1 MKRIINGLKNG
12 LRAIAVQS
20 LLTAV
25 LAMALFVFPVF
36 QTSQAQAAPQVMSDR
51 TTDKLVEKI
60 QRDAEDLGDSPDR
73 PIGQTGLKNIKKL
86 GENIKETVD
95 LNVRQKGAIYNPNE
109 NNKIEALREA
119 QKETE
124 RNAK

>member
-1 MKRIINGLKNG
+1 MKRIIDGLKNG
-12 LRAIAVQS
+12 LTIAVQS
-20 LLTAV
+20 LLTIV
-25 LAMALFVFPVF
+25 LAVALLVSPVF
-36 QTSQAQAAPQVMSDR
+36 QTSSAQATPQVTGDR
-51 TTDKLVEKI
+51 ATDKMIQKI
-60 QRDAEDLGDSPDR
+60 QQDAEDLGDSPDR

-95 LNVRQKGAIYNPNE
+95 LNVRQKGAIYNPDE
-109 NNKIEALREA
+109 DNKIEALKQA

>member
-1 MKRIINGLKNG
+1 MKRIINGLRNG
-12 LRAIAVQS
+12 LTIAVQS
-20 LLTAV
+20 LLTAILV
-25 LAMALFVFPVF
+25 VALFVSPVF
-36 QTSQAQAAPQVMSDR
+36 QTSPAQATPQVTGDR
-51 TTDKLVEKI
+51 ATDKLVEKI

-109 NNKIEALREA
+109 DNKIEALKQA

-124 RNAK
+124 RRAK